1 MYRKYWLTTEE
12 YESLEPSMQVHYVA
26 DGREYRL
33 RSDPGED
40 RSFKISMIVLGIL
53 AGSSSLLGAYGVATD
68 HWTLEILAFCV
79 AMPTLFGFLVQ
90 LAMFFS
96 SD

>member
-1 MYRKYWLTTEE
+1 LVNHEE
-12 YESLEPSMQVHYVA
+12 YESLEPSTQAHYVA

-33 RSDPGED
+33 RSHPGED
-40 RSFKISMIVLGIL
+40 RSLKISMIVLGIL
-53 AGSSSLLGAYGVATD
+53 AGSSSLLGAYGFATD
-68 HWTLEILAFCV
+68 RWTLEILTFCA